1 MRTLTGRQVV
11 NLLNEGKRVRIK
23 YGDRFVE
30 VTEATMEP
38 SVWGAW
44 YPLTIDVG
52 AGSFRYSLHG
62 AETVEAQVKEVVA

>member
-1 MRTLTGRQVV
+1 MELTGRQITA
-11 NLLNEGKRVRIK
+11 LLAKGHRVRIK

-52 AGSFRYSLHG
+52 NGPFRYSLHG
-62 AETVEAQVKEVVA
+62 RETVEAQVKEAVA